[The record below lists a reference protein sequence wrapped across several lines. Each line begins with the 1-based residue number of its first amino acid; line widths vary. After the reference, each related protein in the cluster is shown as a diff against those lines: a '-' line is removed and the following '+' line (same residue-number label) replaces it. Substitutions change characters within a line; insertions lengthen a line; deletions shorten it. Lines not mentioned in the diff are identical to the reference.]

1 MRRILKY
8 GLVFFYIIAGINH
21 FINPEFYEGLIPDY
35 LPYPDFLNYLSGFL
49 ELGLGVLVL
58 FPDTQKWACYG
69 IILLLILL
77 MPSHV
82 YFIEIGSCV
91 ENSLCIAPWVS
102 WVRLIVIHPLLMFWA
117 WKVAHQPT
125 E

>member
-1 MRRILKY
+1 MQRILKY
-8 GLVFFYIIAGINH
+8 GLVFFYVIAGINH
-21 FINPEFYEGLIPDY
+21 FINPEFYEALIPDY

-49 ELGLGVLVL
+49 EIGLGVSVL
-58 FPDTQKWACYG
+58 FPATQKWACYG
-69 IILLLILL
+69 IIFLLILL
-77 MPSHV
+77 TPSHV
-82 YFIEIGSCV
+82 YFIQIGSCV

-102 WVRLIVIHPLLMFWA
+102 WVRLIVIHPMLMFWA